1 MYQVGGDQ
9 KRKHLGRKYELGQ
22 GHAGHWE
29 KAMVLA
35 RQGSRLD
42 GDIDTRIQ
50 NHQQCSRTQR
60 CAARCRS
67 CRGRGTSICPSSTH
81 TRANPGS
88 QQLKTGTI
96 SSIPQMSKLW
106 SRQDEIFAPRQG
118 TESGL
123 PFLRRPLHTCPG
135 GLFPGPLP
143 GPTLQDRWPW
153 GWVHPGGSQ
162 SPLHSFPH
170 SLGYSPKDLLPYI
183 SRLFLSKMS
192 HKMK

>member
-1 MYQVGGDQ
+1 M
-9 KRKHLGRKYELGQ
+9 LLA
-22 GHAGHWE
+22 AG
-29 KAMVLA
+29 
-35 RQGSRLD
+35 
-42 GDIDTRIQ
+42 
-50 NHQQCSRTQR
+50 
-60 CAARCRS
+60 AAG
-67 CRGRGTSICPSSTH
+67 GRGTSICPHPH

-96 SSIPQMSKLW
+96 ISIPQMSKLW

-135 GLFPGPLP
+135 GLFPGPI
-143 GPTLQDRWPW
+143 LQDRLPKTD
-153 GWVHPGGSQ
+153 GPGAGSI
-162 SPLHSFPH
+162 LEAR
-170 SLGYSPKDLLPYI
+170 SLLFTAFLTLLVIVPRDLLPYI